1 MSYQIGSDG
10 RTEEQIKAKPWEQL
24 PKVKDEIIAMFNTH
38 CTEYHEHGM
47 ERFNKPEHGW
57 VNKTW
62 QNSSI
67 RRCHVD
73 VVDVR
78 ETKKLWMM
86 HVTCLPNLSNPGPIY
101 GFDVIAGKNKV
112 TGAFLDYSPLLLKD
126 HPMTDWFVNF
136 TSTYEPSKKREL
148 PEWALKIFSKGM
160 VAAGNVTHIDELDDI
175 CKLAINSLD
184 YYLRNISEYHGTAD
198 ENEVKKAQNYY
209 AENQRKNPHT
219 PRVMQSLGLPEED
232 IKAFCR
238 DNLFPSI

>member
-1 MSYQIGSDG
+1 MSYQVNDG
-10 RTEEQIKAKPWEQL
+10 RPEEKIKAQPWEQL
-24 PKVKDEIIAMFNTH
+24 PKLKDEIIAMFNNF
-38 CTEYHEHGM
+38 CVEYNEEGM

-62 QNSSI
+62 RNSSI

-112 TGAFLDYSPLLLKD
+112 TGAFLDYSPLLLKE
-126 HPMTDWFVNF
+126 HPMTNWFIEF
-136 TSTYEPSKKREL
+136 TKTYEPSKRREL

-160 VAAGNVTHIDELDDI
+160 VAAGNVTYQEELQDI
-175 CKLAINSLD
+175 CNLAKSSLD
-184 YYLRNISEYHGTAD
+184 YYLRNINEYHGTAN
-198 ENEVKKAQNYY
+198 ENDVKKAQNYY